1 MNQPYQ
7 APGANVAVASNDTYQ
22 PQFLSLSGRI
32 GRMRYF
38 VYASGLTMLF
48 YLVVGIAA
56 AILVPAFAGGSD
68 GAMGI
73 VAIVLSMIGL
83 AAFIGMIVMSW
94 GYMVRRLNDINASG
108 WLSLLMLVPL
118 ANFILGLILIF
129 KKGTQGGND
138 YGAAPV
144 ANSGGVKAA
153 FALLLLLTI
162 GYFGVL
168 MPMTLQ
174 QYSQYMQQ
182 AEQAQMQFDEFE

>member
-7 APGANVAVASNDTYQ
+7 APGADVAVSSNETYQ

-38 VYASGLTMLF
+38 VYATGLSILF
-48 YLVVGIAA
+48 YLVVGVAA
-56 AILVPAFAGGSD
+56 AILVPAFAAGSE

-73 VAIVLSMIGL
+73 VAIVLSMVGL
-83 AAFIGMIVMSW
+83 AAFIGMMIISW

-118 ANFILGLILIF
+118 VNFILALILIF
-129 KKGTQGGND
+129 KKGSQGGNN

-144 ANSGGVKAA
+144 SNSGGVKVA
-153 FALLLLLTI
+153 FALMLLLMV

-168 MPMTLQ
+168 MPITIDA
-174 QYSQYMQQ
+174 YSDYMQR
-182 AEQAQMQFDEFE
+182 AEQAQMQFENFQ